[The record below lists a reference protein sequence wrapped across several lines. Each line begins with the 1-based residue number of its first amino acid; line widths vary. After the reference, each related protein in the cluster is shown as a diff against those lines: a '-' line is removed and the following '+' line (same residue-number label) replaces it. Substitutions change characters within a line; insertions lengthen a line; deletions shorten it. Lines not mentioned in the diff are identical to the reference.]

1 MIMTKTKILAT
12 IGPASEGKIHEL
24 VKAGLD
30 GIRINMS
37 HKKQEDF
44 PALSFFIKKIREDY
58 ENLFFVGDLQGPKIR
73 LGDFESKT
81 IRVGDEIIVAPSNEY
96 SATEI
101 PIQLNDLYKYVPA
114 KSLMLIDDGNAG
126 LRVKDIK
133 NKKIITN
140 VEYGEILEPRKGVNI
155 PGASIPMIY
164 LSEKDKH
171 DLEFLVV
178 NGFNYVSASYSRNAE
193 DIKQV
198 RQFAGTG
205 ILVIGK
211 PENHEGTKNLL
222 EIIEYSD
229 AMMVPRGD
237 YGMEM
242 GVENVPAFQKK
253 LIELCNIVGKPVIT
267 ATQMLESMMY
277 SKEPKR
283 AEVSDVSNA
292 VLDGSDVVML
302 SGETSIGK
310 YPVETVTMMNRIIK
324 KAEEYLFD
332 ESSGIDLGEKINKL
346 VGPKNVTDLIS
357 KAIFSSS
364 KYDNIAAIIVPTNH
378 GTTARMI
385 SRFRL
390 EKPIIAVCHDDFTK
404 RSLNISWGV
413 IPILTDNKDE
423 KYVIEDSINVAKQKG
438 YIHSGE
444 GVIVTAGVGNYE
456 KGVTNLMRIEKIT

>member
-1 MIMTKTKILAT
+1 MKMTRTKILAT
-12 IGPASEGKIHEL
+12 IGPASEEKIHEL
-24 VKAGLD
+24 AEAGLD

-37 HKKQEDF
+37 HKKQEEF
-44 PALSFFIKKIREDY
+44 PALSSFIKKIKEEY
-58 ENLFFVGDLQGPKIR
+58 AKLFFVGDLQGPKIR
-73 LGDFESKT
+73 LGDFESKN
-81 IRVGDEIIVAPSNEY
+81 IRIGDEIIIAPSNEY
-96 SATEI
+96 SAGEI

-114 KSLMLIDDGNAG
+114 KCLLLIDDGNTG

-133 NKKIITN
+133 NKKVITN

-155 PGASIPMIY
+155 PGVSIPMVY
-164 LSEKDKH
+164 LSEKDKR

-205 ILVIGK
+205 IMIIGK
-211 PENHEGTKNLL
+211 PENHEGTRNLL
-222 EIIEYSD
+222 EIIKYSD

-242 GVENVPAFQKK
+242 GVENVPSFQKK
-253 LIELCNIVGKPVIT
+253 LIELCNIAGTPVIT
-267 ATQMLESMMY
+267 ATQMLESMMN

-302 SGETSIGK
+302 SGETSKGK
-310 YPVETVTMMNRIIK
+310 YPVETVTMMNKIIR

-332 ESSGIDLGEKINKL
+332 KSSGIDLGEKINKL
-346 VGPKNVTDLIS
+346 VGHKNVTDLIS
-357 KAIFSSS
+357 KAVYSSS
-364 KYDNIAAIIVPTNH
+364 MYENISAVIVPTNH

-390 EKPIIAVCHDDFTK
+390 KKPVIAVCHDDFIK
-404 RSLNISWGV
+404 RSLNAAWGV

-438 YIHSGE
+438 YIHPGE
-444 GVIVTAGVGNYE
+444 SVIVTAGVGNYE
-456 KGVTNLMRIEKIT
+456 KGGTNLMRIENVA